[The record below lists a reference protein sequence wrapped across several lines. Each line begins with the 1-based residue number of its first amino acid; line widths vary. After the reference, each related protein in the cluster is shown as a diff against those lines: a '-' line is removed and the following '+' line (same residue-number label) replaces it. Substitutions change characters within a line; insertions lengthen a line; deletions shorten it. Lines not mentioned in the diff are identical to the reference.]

1 MLLSQFDDISAHN
14 DKQEVI
20 LVSNHHDDDDE
31 TDHIA
36 AEACKG
42 SHILQRYVKCSI

>member
-1 MLLSQFDDISAHN
+1 MLLSQFDDMSAHN
-14 DKQEVI
+14 DKKEVI
-20 LVSNHHDDDDE
+20 LVSNHDDDDE